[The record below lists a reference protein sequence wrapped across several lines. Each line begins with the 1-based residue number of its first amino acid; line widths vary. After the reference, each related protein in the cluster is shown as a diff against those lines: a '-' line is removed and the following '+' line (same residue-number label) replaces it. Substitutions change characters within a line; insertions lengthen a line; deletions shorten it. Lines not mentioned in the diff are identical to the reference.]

1 MPPIPPW
8 SLSRDAL
15 RILEYLQ
22 QLDARTGE
30 LETGLLAVQRHTLI
44 DRLALGEARV
54 LAACKALLEAGYL
67 VSPTLPGPVP
77 LMYVGLSERGKRA
90 ARRARFRAS
99 KPDAWKTLGG
109 DLPV

>member
-1 MPPIPPW
+1 MPPTPPW

-15 RILEYLQ
+15 RILAYLQ
-22 QLDARTGE
+22 RVDARTGE
-30 LETGLLAVQRHTLI
+30 LSTGLLAVTRHTLI
-44 DRLALGEARV
+44 DVLALGEARV

-67 VSPTLPGPVP
+67 VSPTIPGAAP

-90 ARRARFRAS
+90 ARRTRIRAS
-99 KPDAWKTLGG
+99 KPDAWKLLGG